1 MTKLL
6 INVLLALVILIVL
19 PIAGLATYLTIQ
31 IVKDIHKH
39 HDTKDIV

>member
-1 MTKLL
+1 MTNLL

-19 PIAGLATYLTIQ
+19 PIAGLAMYLTIV

>member
-1 MTKLL
+1 MTNLL

-19 PIAGLATYLTIQ
+19 PIAGLAMYLTIT